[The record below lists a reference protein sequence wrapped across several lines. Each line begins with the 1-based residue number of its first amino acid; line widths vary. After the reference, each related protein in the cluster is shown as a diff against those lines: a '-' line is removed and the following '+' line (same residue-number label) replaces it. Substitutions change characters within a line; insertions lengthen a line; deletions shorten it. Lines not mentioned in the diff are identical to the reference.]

1 MAAECLE
8 LPSGLTSR
16 EPCPLPPLTPTPPV
30 DELVADVEVVDVVSC
45 RAEVDTLVGTLVS
58 VGTIFVLVT

>member
-16 EPCPLPPLTPTPPV
+16 EPCPLSPLVSLVPV
-30 DELVADVEVVDVVSC
+30 DALAADVEVIDVVSC
-45 RAEVDTLVGTLVS
+45 VAGVDTLVAEFVS
-58 VGTIFVLVT
+58 VGTVCVLVT